1 MIRKILMCRP
11 TYFKVAY
18 EINPWM
24 SKKIMA
30 DNKNAFKQWN
40 SLKSTIEKC
49 GAEVELVD
57 PVDGLPDM
65 PFTAN
70 AALLRKNKAYLSH
83 FKYVE
88 RQGEREHFK
97 KWFEKKNF
105 EVHGDE
111 SLSFEG
117 AGDALFAGDKLFA
130 AYGFRTEARV
140 YNDILKKFSD
150 DNNNT
155 DIQLI
160 LCELIDP
167 HFYHIDTCFCPL
179 DDKTAIWNPF
189 AFREEARK
197 RMENEIELLAVP
209 KKEADNFACN
219 SVVIGKNIITPSRC
233 EETGKMLEKR
243 GFEVHNVEM
252 TEFLKA
258 GGACKCLT
266 LAL

>member
-1 MIRKILMCRP
+1 
-11 TYFKVAY
+11 
-18 EINPWM
+18 
-24 SKKIMA
+24 
-30 DNKNAFKQWN
+30 
-40 SLKSTIEKC
+40 
-49 GAEVELVD
+49 
-57 PVDGLPDM
+57 
-65 PFTAN
+65 
-70 AALLRKNKAYLSH
+70 
-83 FKYVE
+83 
-88 RQGEREHFK
+88 
-97 KWFEKKNF
+97 
-105 EVHGDE
+105 
-111 SLSFEG
+111 LSFEG

-150 DNNNT
+150 GNNNS

-209 KKEADNFACN
+209 KKEADYFACN

-243 GFEVHNVEM
+243 GFEVHSVEM